1 MLNKE
6 EADKLRETL
15 DGLNNVVELTLCR
28 TKESEFGRKLESF
41 ADEICG
47 LSKGKIRIAP
57 GSQESGLPAYPCFKI
72 GREGQANV
80 IYATLPLGH
89 QFAPFLGALR
99 LASQD
104 DSSMR
109 DAGLSATDSEAEIQV
124 LVSLHC
130 PRCPLVVEAMLGLSN
145 RRSSISSCI
154 IDVGQF
160 PDLAEKYGVKSVPAT
175 ILDRN
180 LVLIGAVTADRV
192 RELIEIRGTPKFKEE
207 VIRSLIESGRVEEA
221 AACLVHDTGR
231 KIVLNLLQ
239 EPDFSK
245 RLSALVV
252 MEKALDENPEPIRK
266 MVPLIAPLLSH
277 ADSRIRGDIAD
288 LLGKIGD
295 PEVILQLE
303 PLTKDPNPDVAEA
316 AEEAIE
322 ELRKHQE

>member
-1 MLNKE
+1 M
-6 EADKLRETL
+6 
-15 DGLNNVVELTLCR
+15 
-28 TKESEFGRKLESF
+28 
-41 ADEICG
+41 
-47 LSKGKIRIAP
+47 
-57 GSQESGLPAYPCFKI
+57 
-72 GREGQANV
+72 
-80 IYATLPLGH
+80 
-89 QFAPFLGALR
+89 
-99 LASQD
+99 
-104 DSSMR
+104 
-109 DAGLSATDSEAEIQV
+109 
-124 LVSLHC
+124 
-130 PRCPLVVEAMLGLSN
+130 
-145 RRSSISSCI
+145 
-154 IDVGQF
+154 
-160 PDLAEKYGVKSVPAT
+160 
-175 ILDRN
+175 
-180 LVLIGAVTADRV
+180 IGAVTADRV

-303 PLTKDPNPDVAEA
+303 PLTKDPNPDAYSVIGQQCPADYGYSARSKSCHRPCAGNRQRPCLEA
-316 AEEAIE
+316 GGRRDLTRPKARPRRPCPCSSLSGRYRAAS
-322 ELRKHQE
+322 